1 MDAVVAYNDRDN
13 PPEGATEDEKIVQEA
28 KERFT
33 RCQDWESG
41 FRNLYIIDTKF
52 RLGDSDNGWQW
63 PDDLRRDREVN
74 KRPSLTINKVGP
86 LCALITND
94 MRQNMPTV
102 SFKPTGE
109 KSTFEAAQAMEGIY
123 RHIAYRSNANSLFGD
138 AGESAVE
145 GGIGWVRVLTDY
157 EDDDSFNQ
165 ELLFGPVRDHLAVYL
180 DPDIKMKDGSDA
192 KFGFVFDDVPRKE
205 FERQHPK
212 VEVSASTGLGEADD
226 WVRDD
231 NVRVAEYY
239 RIRET
244 SDELIYLVDEQGKEA
259 KFKRSDITPELSKLL
274 EAAIARGNDFKSRK
288 VKKLQLEWYKI
299 AGSEIIDRR
308 KLKGKYIP
316 LVRVVG
322 LERVIEGKLER
333 KGHVRTLKDPQRIYN
348 YNSSAQVEFG
358 ALATKTPW
366 IVATDAISGNEVAWN
381 NANRNNAAYLTFRHK
396 DEDGDA
402 IPPPQRAE
410 PPGTSPAFIEGMRI
424 AATELEMAS
433 GQTAPQQANPLLER
447 TPQAINAREKKG
459 EVVTGH
465 FQENLALAVRHA
477 GRIILDLIPYYY
489 DTERVIK
496 ILGKDGTQSD
506 VLIKPDANTAYE
518 EQREAD
524 EVKAVLNPNV
534 GKYEVES
541 ESGPDYATQRQEA
554 WDAFVQIVTKAPDL
568 MNEIGDLMFQS
579 ADFPLADKISER
591 FMRKIKQTMPWLL
604 DDNAVNPAIT
614 ALKKELDDKTSMVSE
629 LMMKLA
635 ENRLSL
641 KGKDE
646 MRDIDAYEAQSKR
659 LTAET
664 NAIVDLKSIDDLPG
678 LKGLI
683 QKTLSEMIGDNLNKV
698 EQANEPLLMG
708 GELEAGVGQ

>member
-1 MDAVVAYNDRDN
+1 MAYNDRDK
-13 PPEGATEDEKIVQEA
+13 PPEGATEDSKIIAEA

-123 RHIAYRSNANSLFGD
+123 RHIAYKSNANSLFGD

-145 GGIGWVRVLTDY
+145 GGIGWVRIVTDY

-165 ELLFGPVRDHLAVYL
+165 EILFGPVRDHLAVYG

-205 FERQHPK
+205 FERQYPK
-212 VEVSASTGLGEADD
+212 IDVSASTGLGEADD

-239 RIRET
+239 RLLET
-244 SDELIYLVDEQGKEA
+244 TDELIYLVDENGKDA
-259 KFKRSDITPELSKLL
+259 KFKRSEIDNNDGLKKAL
-274 EAAIARGNDFKSRK
+274 EAAIARRNDYKSRK

-299 AGSEIIDRR
+299 GGSKIIGRR
-308 KLKGKYIP
+308 KLKGRYIP

-333 KGHVRTLKDPQRIYN
+333 KGHVRTLKDPQRMYN
-348 YNSSAQVEFG
+348 YNSSAQVEQA

-366 IVATDAISGNEVAWN
+366 LVATDAISGNEVAWN
-381 NANRNNAAYLTFRHK
+381 NANRNNAAYLTFKHK

-402 IPPPQRAE
+402 IPPPQRIDSAKV
-410 PPGTSPAFIEGMRI
+410 SDAFTEGMKI
-424 AATELEMAS
+424 AAAELEMTS

-506 VLIKPDANTAYE
+506 VLIKPDAATAYE
-518 EQREAD
+518 EQKDAND
-524 EVKAVLNPNV
+524 VKAVLNPNV

-604 DDNAVNPAIT
+604 DDNATNPAV
-614 ALKKELDDKTSMVSE
+614 AGLQKELQDKTGMVAE
-629 LMMKLA
+629 LMQKIAEMKLT
-635 ENRLSL
+635 L

-646 MRDIDAYEAQSKR
+646 KRDIDGFRADTERMKVQIEALLERVLSP
-659 LTAET
+659 AEQAKMQHDITMRAHDHVYAMVEQT
-664 NAIVDLKSIDDLPG
+664 NAA
-678 LKGLI
+678 
-683 QKTLSEMIGDNLNKV
+683 TL
-698 EQANEPLLMG
+698 QNESMG
-708 GELEAGVGQ
+708 AEE